1 MTYRLTTRK
10 GAGLAAF
17 ALMLACALTPAGSAL
32 AQTTTAVA
40 VRNFE
45 VISVEGNQLVLR
57 DERGT
62 NAYAVPD
69 DFRFT
74 VDGKKMSV
82 SDLKPGMKGTAVV
95 TTTTSVTPVFVTD
108 VRRGTVLSVGPASVT
123 VRDDTGTRKRFTQD
137 QLNDRGVQIVRDG
150 KVIHISQLTQGDEI
164 TATFISQTAPVIVT
178 EQEVQATLA
187 QQPPKTEST
196 AAKTES
202 TTPAK
207 TESTST
213 STAAAVPATTQA
225 PAAESTATPPAAA
238 VESSGLG
245 TMWYVVIALIIVA
258 VMFAMRRRKET

>member
-1 MTYRLTTRK
+1 MTYGLTTRK
-10 GAGLAAF
+10 AAGLAAF

-45 VISVEGNQLVLR
+45 VISVEGNHLVLR

-164 TATFISQTAPVIVT
+164 TATFISQTAPVVVT

-187 QQPPKTEST
+187 QQPKIEST

-202 TTPAK
+202 TPAK

-225 PAAESTATPPAAA
+225 PAAESTATPPAPA
-238 VESSGLG
+238 VESTGLG
-245 TMWYVVIALIIVA
+245 TAWYVVIALIIVA
-258 VMFAMRRRKET
+258 VMFVMRRRKET